1 MVFRHLQERRYSHM
15 KLIRCEIQNFGKIR
29 KGIYEFKDGCNAFCE
44 RNGWGKSTLAA
55 FIKIMLYGFEN
66 ERTRSEFENERRRF
80 RPWQGGVYGGKLVF
94 ESNGETY
101 EIERI
106 FGSREKDDKFCVR
119 NLRTNLEDTSF
130 LPNVGG

>member
-1 MVFRHLQERRYSHM
+1 MNSRMDATHSVSVTAGVNQH
-15 KLIRCEIQNFGKIR
+15 
-29 KGIYEFKDGCNAFCE
+29 
-44 RNGWGKSTLAA
+44 WAA

-130 LPNVGG
+130 LPNVGEALFKIDRESFDRTVFISQSDCGNKLNRQY

>member
-1 MVFRHLQERRYSHM
+1 M

-66 ERTRSEFENERRRF
+66 ERTVANSRTKEEDSDLGRAVFTEASLYLNPMERPTRLKEFSEA
-80 RPWQGGVYGGKLVF
+80 GKKMISSV
-94 ESNGETY
+94 
-101 EIERI
+101 
-106 FGSREKDDKFCVR
+106 
-119 NLRTNLEDTSF
+119 
-130 LPNVGG
+130 